1 MLSSYKNII
10 TWSVKILIGLGS
22 FAIIYWR
29 LKDDLTPENLTAL
42 KNSFSSSSAYFLL
55 FVCLLLVPV
64 NWGIESYK
72 WKLITNPIE
81 NISFTTSMKSVYSG
95 LCVGNLAPGRAT
107 EFLAKVLFF
116 KPDNRATITLL
127 HFVNGMFQLSIT
139 IVVGLIALI
148 FKFDPGNEL
157 SSEQFLLIGIFCM
170 LLLAFFMLFIFKFN
184 ALQKWIFGLFKKTFS
199 VHSLPYSF
207 TKNSVGT
214 LFLFSIIRYIVFTTQ
229 FVLILKLFYS
239 GTLNSVILASVC
251 VYFLL
256 TTILPMISFI
266 EPAIRAAIA
275 VLVFGGTEINEISL
289 VTTAILVWLIN
300 IVLPSV
306 VGYIIIVKEKFDPDS
321 YRDGMFK
328 K

>member
-1 MLSSYKNII
+1 MIHSLGAYKNII
-10 TWSVKILIGLGS
+10 TWLVKILVGLGS

-29 LKDDLTPENLTAL
+29 LKDDLTPDKLLQIQAALSSGTA
-42 KNSFSSSSAYFLL
+42 YVLL
-55 FVCLLLVPV
+55 IICLVLVPI

-72 WKLITNPIE
+72 WKIITQPIE
-81 NISFTTSMKSVYSG
+81 DISFGASMKSVYSG

-116 KPDNRATITLL
+116 KPDNRPTITLL

-139 IVVGLIALI
+139 IVLGLIALI
-148 FKFDPGNEL
+148 LKFNPENGVN
-157 SSEQFLLIGIFCM
+157 STQFLLIGIFCM
-170 LLLAFFMLFIFKFN
+170 LLLAFFSLFIFRFN
-184 ALQKWIFGLFKKTFS
+184 ALQKWIFSLFKKSLTAKQ
-199 VHSLPYSF
+199 LPYTF
-207 TKNSVGT
+207 TKDSVAK
-214 LFLFSIIRYIVFTTQ
+214 LFSFSIIRYFVFTTQ
-229 FVLILKLFYS
+229 FVLILKMFYL
-239 GTLNSVILASVC
+239 GPLNVMVLASVC

-275 VLVFGGTEINEISL
+275 LLVFAGLEISEISL

-300 IVLPSV
+300 IVLPSI
-306 VGYIIIVKEKFDPDS
+306 VGYIIIVKEKFEFS
-321 YRDGMFK
+321 LFK

>member
-10 TWSVKILIGLGS
+10 TWLVKILIGLGS

-42 KNSFSSSSAYFLL
+42 RNSFGSSLAYFLL
-55 FVCLLLVPV
+55 IVCLLLVSI

-81 NISFTTSMKSVYSG
+81 NISFKTSMKSVYSG

-116 KPDNRATITLL
+116 KPDNRPTITLL

-139 IVVGLIALI
+139 IVFGLIALI

-157 SSEQFLLIGIFCM
+157 SAGQFLLIGIFCII
-170 LLLAFFMLFIFKFN
+170 LLSFFMLFIFKFN
-184 ALQKWIFGLFKKTFS
+184 KLQKWIFGLFKKTLS
-199 VHSLPYSF
+199 ANSLPYSF
-207 TKNSVGT
+207 TKSSVGT
-214 LFLFSIIRYIVFTTQ
+214 LFFFSIIRYIVFTTQ
-229 FVLILKLFYS
+229 FILILKLFYS
-239 GTLNSVILASVC
+239 GPLDSAILASVC

-275 VLVFGGTEINEISL
+275 VLVFGGINISEISL

-300 IVLPSV
+300 IVLPSII
-306 VGYIIIVKEKFDPDS
+306 GYIIIVKEKFEFS
-321 YRDGMFK
+321 VFK

>member
-1 MLSSYKNII
+1 
-10 TWSVKILIGLGS
+10 
-22 FAIIYWR
+22 
-29 LKDDLTPENLTAL
+29 
-42 KNSFSSSSAYFLL
+42 
-55 FVCLLLVPV
+55 
-64 NWGIESYK
+64 
-72 WKLITNPIE
+72 
-81 NISFTTSMKSVYSG
+81 MKSVYAG

-116 KPDNRATITLL
+116 KPNNRPTITLL

-139 IVVGLIALI
+139 IVFGLIALI

-157 SSEQFLLIGIFCM
+157 SSGQFLLIGIFCM
-170 LLLAFFMLFIFKFN
+170 LLLAFFMLFILKFN
-184 ALQKWIFGLFKKTFS
+184 SLQKWLFSLFKKTLS
-199 VHSLPYSF
+199 AHSLPYSF
-207 TKNSVGT
+207 TKSSVRT
-214 LFLFSIIRYIVFTTQ
+214 LFLFSIIRYAVFTTQ

-239 GTLNSVILASVC
+239 GPLNSSIFASVC

-300 IVLPSV
+300 IVLPSIF
-306 VGYIIIVKEKFDPDS
+306 GYIIIVKEKFNPDS
-321 YRDGMFK
+321 NWDSLFK

>member
-10 TWSVKILIGLGS
+10 TWLVKILIGLGS

-29 LKDDLTPENLTAL
+29 LKDDLTPENLTVL
-42 KNSFSSSSAYFLL
+42 KNSFASSTAYIFLL
-55 FVCLLLVPV
+55 LCLILVPV

-72 WKLITNPIE
+72 WKRITNPIE
-81 NISFTTSMKSVYSG
+81 SISFKTAMKSVYSG

-107 EFLAKVLFF
+107 EFIAKVLFF
-116 KPDNRATITLL
+116 KSENRPTITLL

-139 IVVGLIALI
+139 IVFGLIALI
-148 FKFDPGNEL
+148 FKFDSGNGL
-157 SSEQFLLIGIFCM
+157 NTTQFLMIGIFCI
-170 LLLAFFMLFIFKFN
+170 LLLAFFMLLVFKFN
-184 ALQKWIFGLFKKTFS
+184 ALQKWIFGLFKKS
-199 VHSLPYSF
+199 LAANSLPYSF
-207 TKNSVGT
+207 TKNSIGV
-214 LFLFSIIRYIVFTTQ
+214 LFLFSVIRYIVFTTQ
-229 FVLILKLFYS
+229 FVIILKLFYS
-239 GTLNSVILASVC
+239 GPLNSVILSSVC

-275 VLVFGGTEINEISL
+275 VLVFGGTEISEISL

-300 IVLPSV
+300 IVLPSLI
-306 VGYIIIVKEKFDPDS
+306 GYIIIVKEKFEFS
-321 YRDGMFK
+321 LFK